1 MTFTTSTDSDKFVNV
16 GVDLA
21 KKVFQVAYK
30 DPVTGKFINKQ
41 LKRNDFQGFIEDQ
54 KGFRKHIFMEACGSS
69 YFWCRK
75 ALEFGHL
82 ADIIP
87 ATATRTFVLNNKSD
101 INDAK
106 AIWQLSFVPD
116 VKKVRV
122 RSEENQVL
130 GIILKIREKL
140 IAERTK
146 LCNWMRGQFYELG
159 FIASLGTQKVG
170 TLLEE
175 VKDKIKDKEW
185 SDEFTAVCDIFKS
198 TKESIE
204 NNIKTIENYITTISE
219 KKEICQ
225 KLMTIPYVGPIN
237 AVAIAYVMEDPKFYK
252 NGRQFAAYAGF
263 APKHTGTGG
272 ETKILGVKDQG
283 NSILKR
289 TLFQAALSMYS
300 HYKSALA
307 SLNKNGELD
316 LPKVVAKAKTQWFQR
331 LSLEFSSREAA
342 CAIANKMA
350 RTAWA
355 VVNDNKGFNKKL
367 STLFISSLLNESLD

>member
-1 MTFTTSTDSDKFVNV
+1 
-16 GVDLA
+16 
-21 KKVFQVAYK
+21 
-30 DPVTGKFINKQ
+30 
-41 LKRNDFQGFIEDQ
+41 
-54 KGFRKHIFMEACGSS
+54 MEACGSS

-87 ATATRTFVLNNKSD
+87 AATRTFVLNNKSD
-101 INDAK
+101 VNDAK

-159 FIASLGTQKVG
+159 FIASLGTQKVD

-204 NNIKTIENYITTISE
+204 NNIKTIESYITTISE
-219 KKEICQ
+219 KKR
-225 KLMTIPYVGPIN
+225 KSV
-237 AVAIAYVMEDPKFYK
+237 K
-252 NGRQFAAYAGF
+252 N
-263 APKHTGTGG
+263 
-272 ETKILGVKDQG
+272 
-283 NSILKR
+283 
-289 TLFQAALSMYS
+289 
-300 HYKSALA
+300 
-307 SLNKNGELD
+307 
-316 LPKVVAKAKTQWFQR
+316 
-331 LSLEFSSREAA
+331 
-342 CAIANKMA
+342 
-350 RTAWA
+350 
-355 VVNDNKGFNKKL
+355 
-367 STLFISSLLNESLD
+367 